1 MKKLIVLFA
10 FFATLP
16 TIALADVTVYGRANV
31 SADLLDDGAD
41 YSEVNMVSNAS
52 RLGFKG
58 SKDFDGITG
67 IFQIEQEVN
76 INDIG
81 STWASRDTFVGIKA
95 GFGMVRVGKFDTPFK
110 VARAPANYF
119 SDQMGDMRNLTRVGD
134 ARFDERLPN
143 TVHYQ
148 TPAYRG
154 LQFNVA
160 YSLHEGSS
168 ANPANEEGEES
179 KDKAVSVSAT
189 FKKGAFDLAAAY
201 ESYME
206 DYSRGERDAL
216 RVVAAYN
223 LVDWGFFGFYQLA
236 DHDVNDLLDSDVL
249 GAGASYKVTDKTIVR
264 GQYLV
269 RQADAED
276 LDSAMAS
283 IGVDHKLASSLA
295 IYAIYAVVNNDD
307 YAALNP
313 WTQGRSA
320 DVPGVAGETASGL
333 SVGLRFDF

>member
-1 MKKLIVLFA
+1 MRKLLVLFA
-10 FFATLP
+10 VFAVLP
-16 TIALADVTVYGRANV
+16 VTVFADITVYGRANV

-41 YSEVNMVSNAS
+41 YSEVNMISNAS

-76 INDIG
+76 INDVG
-81 STWASRDTFVGIKA
+81 NTWASRDTFVGIKA
-95 GFGMVRVGKFDTPFK
+95 GFGMLRAGKFDTPFK

-119 SDQMGDMRNLTRVGD
+119 GDQMGDMRNLTRVGD

-143 TVHYQ
+143 IVHYQ
-148 TPAYRG
+148 TPVYSG
-154 LQFNVA
+154 LQFNIA
-160 YSLHEGSS
+160 YSLHEGNS
-168 ANPANEEGEES
+168 ANPDNEEGEDS
-179 KDKAVSVSAT
+179 KDKAVSASAT
-189 FKKGAFDLAAAY
+189 FNKGAFDLTAAY
-201 ESYME
+201 ESYLE
-206 DYSRGERDAL
+206 DYSRGERDAF

-223 LVDWGFFGFYQLA
+223 LDAWGFFGFYQLA
-236 DHDVNDLLDSDVL
+236 DHEVNDLLDSDVF
-249 GAGASYKVTDKTIVR
+249 GIGASYKVTDKTVVR
-264 GQYLV
+264 SQYLL
-269 RQADAED
+269 RQADAEN

-283 IGVDHKLASSLA
+283 IGVEHKLASSLA
-295 IYAIYAVVNNDD
+295 IYAIYALVNNDD